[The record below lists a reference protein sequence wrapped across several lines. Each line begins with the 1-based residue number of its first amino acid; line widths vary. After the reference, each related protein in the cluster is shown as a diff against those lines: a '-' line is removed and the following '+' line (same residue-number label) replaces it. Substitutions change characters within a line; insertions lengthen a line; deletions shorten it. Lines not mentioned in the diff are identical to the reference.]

1 MGRAARSIQ
10 QCYQVHSSNTLVTS
24 SSEKT
29 YKCKHIFWT
38 MAWRIVCELLLL
50 SKFVS
55 LSVIPENRK
64 LNAELSSVPEET
76 ESQRTKRSIER
87 YYSNDDDDDDEDF
100 KIAEHWDSLC
110 EFKTHRRALAKE
122 KHHGKLIFK
131 LNPHLSESED
141 LDYTQYVTEQECV
154 NPDVI
159 FSRGG
164 ERFKCV
170 QQRVVHEVDVFD
182 ETTGPA
188 TVLITKPFFINSGC
202 EAKILT

>member
-1 MGRAARSIQ
+1 MGRAARSI

-64 LNAELSSVPEET
+64 LNAEFSSVAEER
-76 ESQRTKRSIER
+76 ESQRTKRSY
-87 YYSNDDDDDDEDF
+87 YYSDDDDDDEDF

-110 EFKTHRRALAKE
+110 EFKLHTRELAKE
-122 KHHGKLIFK
+122 KHNGKLIFK

-141 LDYTQYVTEQECV
+141 LDYTQYVTEKECL

-170 QQRVVHEVDVFD
+170 QQTMRHEVDVFD
-182 ETTGPA
+182 EA
-188 TVLITKPFFINSGC
+188 REVLIPKKFFINSGC
-202 EAKILT
+202 EAKILR

>member
-10 QCYQVHSSNTLVTS
+10 CYQVHPSNTLVTS

-64 LNAELSSVPEET
+64 LNAELSSVPEES
-76 ESQRTKRSIER
+76 ESQRTKRSS
-87 YYSNDDDDDDEDF
+87 YYSDDDDDDDDF
-100 KIAEHWDSLC
+100 KIVDHWDSLC
-110 EFKTHRRALAKE
+110 ESKTNRRELAKE
-122 KHHGKLIFK
+122 KRHGKLIFK
-131 LNPHLSESED
+131 LNPHLSESGD
-141 LDYTQYVTEQECV
+141 LDYTQYVTEHECL

-170 QQRVVHEVDVFD
+170 QQWLRHEVAVFD
-182 ETTGPA
+182 DTRE
-188 TVLITKPFFINSGC
+188 LFTKPIFINSGC
-202 EAKILT
+202 EAKILR

>member
-1 MGRAARSIQ
+1 MGM
-10 QCYQVHSSNTLVTS
+10 V
-24 SSEKT
+24 
-29 YKCKHIFWT
+29 
-38 MAWRIVCELLLL
+38 WRIVCELLLL

-76 ESQRTKRSIER
+76 ESQRTKRSIES
-87 YYSNDDDDDDEDF
+87 YYSGVDDDDDEDF

-110 EFKTHRRALAKE
+110 ESKTHRRELAKE

-131 LNPHLSESED
+131 LNPHLSESGN
-141 LDYTQYVTEQECV
+141 LDYTQYVTELECL
-154 NPDVI
+154 NPEVI

-170 QQRVVHEVDVFD
+170 QQRTRHEVDVFD
-182 ETTGPA
+182 ETG
-188 TVLITKPFFINSGC
+188 VLIPKIFFINSGC
-202 EAKILT
+202 EAKTLR

>member
-38 MAWRIVCELLLL
+38 MAWRIICELLFL

-87 YYSNDDDDDDEDF
+87 YYSDDDDDDEDF
-100 KIAEHWDSLC
+100 KIVEHWDSLC
-110 EFKTHRRALAKE
+110 EFKLHRRELAKE

-131 LNPHLSESED
+131 LNPHLSESGN

-154 NPDVI
+154 TPDVI

-170 QQRVVHEVDVFD
+170 QQRTRHEVDVFD
-182 ETTGPA
+182 ETG
-188 TVLITKPFFINSGC
+188 VLIPKIFFINSGC
-202 EAKILT
+202 EAKILR

>member
-1 MGRAARSIQ
+1 
-10 QCYQVHSSNTLVTS
+10 LVTS

-64 LNAELSSVPEET
+64 LNAELSSVPEER
-76 ESQRTKRSIER
+76 ESQRTKRSTDS
-87 YYSNDDDDDDEDF
+87 YYSDDDDDDDF
-100 KIAEHWDSLC
+100 KIVDQWDSLC
-110 EFKTHRRALAKE
+110 ESETNTRELAKE

-131 LNPHLSESED
+131 LNPHLSESGD
-141 LDYTQYVTEQECV
+141 LDYTQFVTEQDCK

-170 QQRVVHEVDVFD
+170 QQRLRQEVVVFD
-182 ETTGPA
+182 DTGE
-188 TVLITKPFFINSGC
+188 LIIRPFFINSGC
-202 EAKILT
+202 EAKILR

>member
-1 MGRAARSIQ
+1 MGRAARSI

-87 YYSNDDDDDDEDF
+87 YYSDEDDDDEDF

-131 LNPHLSESED
+131 LNPHLSESGD
-141 LDYTQYVTEQECV
+141 LDYHQYVSELVCK

-159 FSRGG
+159 FSRGS

-170 QQRVVHEVDVFD
+170 QQRVRHEVEVFD
-182 ETTGPA
+182 DETR
-188 TVLITKPFFINSGC
+188 VLINKPFFINSGC
-202 EAKILT
+202 EAKILR

>member
-1 MGRAARSIQ
+1 MGRAARSI

-38 MAWRIVCELLLL
+38 MAWRIVCELLLI

-64 LNAELSSVPEET
+64 LNAELSSVPEERD
-76 ESQRTKRSIER
+76 SQRTKRSS
-87 YYSNDDDDDDEDF
+87 YYSDDDDDDDDDF

-110 EFKTHRRALAKE
+110 ESETNTRELAKE
-122 KHHGKLIFK
+122 KHNGKLIFK
-131 LNPHLSESED
+131 LNPHLSESGN
-141 LDYTQYVTEQECV
+141 LDYTQYVTEHECL

-170 QQRVVHEVDVFD
+170 QQRMSQEVVVFD
-182 ETTGPA
+182 ETGELFPKT
-188 TVLITKPFFINSGC
+188 IFINSGC

>member
-1 MGRAARSIQ
+1 MGRAARSI

-87 YYSNDDDDDDEDF
+87 YYSDDDDDDDDEDF

-131 LNPHLSESED
+131 LNPHLSESGD
-141 LDYTQYVTEQECV
+141 LDYHQYVTEQECV

-170 QQRVVHEVDVFD
+170 QQRLRHEVVVFD
-182 ETTGPA
+182 DTGE
-188 TVLITKPFFINSGC
+188 LIIKPIFINSGC
-202 EAKILT
+202 EAKILR

>member
-38 MAWRIVCELLLL
+38 MAWRIICELLLL

-64 LNAELSSVPEET
+64 LNAELSSVNEET

-170 QQRVVHEVDVFD
+170 QQRTRHEVDVFD
-182 ETTGPA
+182 ETG
-188 TVLITKPFFINSGC
+188 VLIPKIFFINSGC
-202 EAKILT
+202 EAKILR

>member
-1 MGRAARSIQ
+1 MGRAARSI

-64 LNAELSSVPEET
+64 LNAELSSVPEES
-76 ESQRTKRSIER
+76 ESQRTKRSS
-87 YYSNDDDDDDEDF
+87 YYSDDDDDDDVF
-100 KIAEHWDSLC
+100 NIVDHWDSLC
-110 EFKTHRRALAKE
+110 ESKTNIRELAKE
-122 KHHGKLIFK
+122 KRNGKLIFK
-131 LNPHLSESED
+131 LNPHLSESGD
-141 LDYTQYVTEQECV
+141 IDYTQYVAEQECL

-170 QQRVVHEVDVFD
+170 QQTMRQEVVVFD
-182 ETTGPA
+182 DTRE
-188 TVLITKPFFINSGC
+188 LFTKPIFNNSGC
-202 EAKILT
+202 EAKILR

>member
-1 MGRAARSIQ
+1 MGRAARSI

-64 LNAELSSVPEET
+64 LNELSSVPEET

-87 YYSNDDDDDDEDF
+87 YYSDDDDDDDDDDF
-100 KIAEHWDSLC
+100 KIAE
-110 EFKTHRRALAKE
+110 
-122 KHHGKLIFK
+122 
-131 LNPHLSESED
+131 
-141 LDYTQYVTEQECV
+141 
-154 NPDVI
+154 
-159 FSRGG
+159 
-164 ERFKCV
+164 
-170 QQRVVHEVDVFD
+170 
-182 ETTGPA
+182 
-188 TVLITKPFFINSGC
+188 
-202 EAKILT
+202 

>member
-1 MGRAARSIQ
+1 MGRAARSI

-38 MAWRIVCELLLL
+38 MAWRIICELLFL

-170 QQRVVHEVDVFD
+170 QQRTRHEVDVFD
-182 ETTGPA
+182 ETG
-188 TVLITKPFFINSGC
+188 VLIPKIFFINSGC
-202 EAKILT
+202 EAKILR

>member
-1 MGRAARSIQ
+1 M
-10 QCYQVHSSNTLVTS
+10 VTS

-64 LNAELSSVPEET
+64 LNELSSVPEET
-76 ESQRTKRSIER
+76 ESQRTKRSIVS
-87 YYSNDDDDDDEDF
+87 YYSDDDDDDDF
-100 KIAEHWDSLC
+100 KIVDHWDSLC
-110 EFKTHRRALAKE
+110 ETVQHRRELAKE
-122 KHHGKLIFK
+122 KHNGKLIFK
-131 LNPHLSESED
+131 LNPHLSESGN
-141 LDYTQYVTEQECV
+141 LDYTQYVTELECL
-154 NPDVI
+154 NPEVI

-170 QQRVVHEVDVFD
+170 QQRTRHEVDVFD
-182 ETTGPA
+182 ETR
-188 TVLITKPFFINSGC
+188 VLIPKTFFINSGC
-202 EAKILT
+202 EAKILR

>member
-1 MGRAARSIQ
+1 MGRAARSI

-50 SKFVS
+50 SKLVS

-64 LNAELSSVPEET
+64 LNAELSSVPEEP
-76 ESQRTKRSIER
+76 ESQRTKRSS
-87 YYSNDDDDDDEDF
+87 YYSDDYD
-100 KIAEHWDSLC
+100 
-110 EFKTHRRALAKE
+110 
-122 KHHGKLIFK
+122 
-131 LNPHLSESED
+131 
-141 LDYTQYVTEQECV
+141 QYVTEHECV

-170 QQRVVHEVDVFD
+170 QQRMMYEVDVFD
-182 ETTGPA
+182 ETG
-188 TVLITKPFFINSGC
+188 VLIPKPFFFNSGC
-202 EAKILT
+202 EAKILR

>member
-1 MGRAARSIQ
+1 
-10 QCYQVHSSNTLVTS
+10 
-24 SSEKT
+24 
-29 YKCKHIFWT
+29 

-87 YYSNDDDDDDEDF
+87 YYSDDDDDDDDDDEDF

-131 LNPHLSESED
+131 LNPHLSESGD
-141 LDYTQYVTEQECV
+141 LDYTQYVTELECL
-154 NPDVI
+154 NPEVI

-170 QQRVVHEVDVFD
+170 QQRTRHELNVFD
-182 ETTGPA
+182 ETR
-188 TVLITKPFFINSGC
+188 VLIPKTFFINS
-202 EAKILT
+202 

>member
-1 MGRAARSIQ
+1 MGRAARSI

-87 YYSNDDDDDDEDF
+87 YYSDDDDDDDDEDF
-100 KIAEHWDSLC
+100 KIVEHWDSLC
-110 EFKTHRRALAKE
+110 EFKTHRRELAKE

-141 LDYTQYVTEQECV
+141 LDYNQYVTEQECV

-170 QQRVVHEVDVFD
+170 QQRLRHEVVVFD
-182 ETTGPA
+182 DTGE
-188 TVLITKPFFINSGC
+188 LIIKPIFINSGC
-202 EAKILT
+202 EAKILR

>member
-1 MGRAARSIQ
+1 MGRAARSI

-50 SKFVS
+50 SKLVS

-64 LNAELSSVPEET
+64 LNAELSSVPEEP
-76 ESQRTKRSIER
+76 ESQRTKRSS
-87 YYSNDDDDDDEDF
+87 YYSDDDDDFE
-100 KIAEHWDSLC
+100 IEAHWDSLC
-110 EFKTHRRALAKE
+110 ETLTHRREVAKE
-122 KHHGKLIFK
+122 KHNGKLIFK
-131 LNPHLSESED
+131 LNPHLSESGN
-141 LDYTQYVTEQECV
+141 LDYNQYVTEHECV

-170 QQRVVHEVDVFD
+170 QQRMMYEVDVFD
-182 ETTGPA
+182 ETG
-188 TVLITKPFFINSGC
+188 VLIPKPFFFNSGC
-202 EAKILT
+202 EAKILR

>member
-1 MGRAARSIQ
+1 MGRAARSI

-64 LNAELSSVPEET
+64 LNAELSSVAEER
-76 ESQRTKRSIER
+76 ESQRTKRSYS
-87 YYSNDDDDDDEDF
+87 YYSGDDDDDDEDF

-110 EFKTHRRALAKE
+110 EFKLHTRELAKE
-122 KHHGKLIFK
+122 KHNGKLIFK
-131 LNPHLSESED
+131 LNPHLSESGN
-141 LDYTQYVTEQECV
+141 LDYNQYVTEKECV

-159 FSRGG
+159 FSRGS

-170 QQRVVHEVDVFD
+170 QQTVRHEVEVFD
-182 ETTGPA
+182 ETRE
-188 TVLITKPFFINSGC
+188 VLIPKKFFINSGC
-202 EAKILT
+202 EAKILR

>member
-1 MGRAARSIQ
+1 MGRAARSI

-64 LNAELSSVPEET
+64 LNAELSSVPEEP

-87 YYSNDDDDDDEDF
+87 YYSDDDDDDDEDF
-100 KIAEHWDSLC
+100 KIVERWDSLC

-141 LDYTQYVTEQECV
+141 LDYTQYVTEKECV
-154 NPDVI
+154 TPDVI

-170 QQRVVHEVDVFD
+170 
-182 ETTGPA
+182 
-188 TVLITKPFFINSGC
+188 
-202 EAKILT
+202 

>member
-1 MGRAARSIQ
+1 MGRAARSI

-64 LNAELSSVPEET
+64 LNAELSSVPEESK
-76 ESQRTKRSIER
+76 SQRTKRSS
-87 YYSNDDDDDDEDF
+87 YYSDDDDDDF
-100 KIAEHWDSLC
+100 GIVEHWDSLC
-110 EFKTHRRALAKE
+110 ESETHIRELAKE
-122 KHHGKLIFK
+122 KHNGKLIFK
-131 LNPHLSESED
+131 LNPHLSESGG
-141 LDYTQYVTEQECV
+141 LDYNQYVKEQECV

-170 QQRVVHEVDVFD
+170 QQRMMYEVEVFD
-182 ETTGPA
+182 ENG
-188 TVLITKPFFINSGC
+188 VLFPKPFFFNSGC

>member
-1 MGRAARSIQ
+1 MGRAARSI

-64 LNAELSSVPEET
+64 LNAELSSVAEEP

-87 YYSNDDDDDDEDF
+87 YYSDDDDDDEDF

-141 LDYTQYVTEQECV
+141 LDYNQYVTEQECV

-170 QQRVVHEVDVFD
+170 QQRLRHEVVVFD
-182 ETTGPA
+182 DTGE
-188 TVLITKPFFINSGC
+188 LIIKPIFINSGC
-202 EAKILT
+202 EAKILR